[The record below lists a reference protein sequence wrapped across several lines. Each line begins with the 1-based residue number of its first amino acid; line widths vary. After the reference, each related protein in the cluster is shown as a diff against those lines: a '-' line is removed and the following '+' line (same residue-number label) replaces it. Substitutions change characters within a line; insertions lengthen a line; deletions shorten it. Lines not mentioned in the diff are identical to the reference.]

1 MRQAL
6 DRFSGSVLILLTVLS
21 VSPVAAGVTVDI
33 DAPTLNRILAAVSVT
48 EVEVPISA
56 QSSVTVE
63 LHDLKVIGFDPSP
76 DEKKPG
82 AILTAVRV
90 VAPELGLEVLLE
102 PRIAVAVVREGE
114 SSMLELRFEDLGLKV
129 PFVGQIN
136 LATLVPPMRYP
147 ADNVFLLDG
156 AQGEV
161 PVTSRLR
168 KIKMGRETIRFEL
181 DVEVSENP

>member
-6 DRFSGSVLILLTVLS
+6 DRLSGTILILLTVLS
-21 VSPVAAGVTVDI
+21 AAPVAAGVTVDI
-33 DAPTLNRILAAVSVT
+33 DARTLNQILTAISVA

-56 QSSVTVE
+56 QSTVTVE
-63 LHDLKVIGFDPSP
+63 LHDLRVIGFDPSP
-76 DEKKPG
+76 DQQRPG

-90 VAPELGLEVLLE
+90 VAPELGLEVPLE
-102 PRIAVAVVREGE
+102 PRIAVDVVREGE
-114 SSMLELRFEDLGLKV
+114 ASMLELRFEDLGLKI

-136 LATLVPPMRYP
+136 LASLVPPMRYP

-156 AQGEV
+156 AQGDV

-168 KIKMGRETIRFEL
+168 TIKMGREAIRFEL
-181 DVEVSENP
+181 DLQVSQTP